1 MIKNKYLKN
10 LVFCIASI
18 MLNIHLS
25 FANST
30 HSATTTKNSISALNA
45 FAKAQNIVTPFTNLF
60 FDLITNFAVP
70 ATLINLTVIIFSSG
84 EKRVL
89 ARKILVG
96 VIIADIIALTKSNF
110 FISIGNLFTLFIT
123 K

>member
-1 MIKNKYLKN
+1 MNKNKYLKN

-18 MLNIHLS
+18 MLNIQLS

-30 HSATTTKNSISALNA
+30 HSATTTKNNISASNA

-60 FDLITNFAVP
+60 FDLITNFAIP
-70 ATLINLTVIIFSSG
+70 ATLINLIVIIFSSG
-84 EKRVL
+84 EKRAL

-96 VIIADIIALTKSNF
+96 VIIADIIALSKSNF
-110 FISIGNLFTLFIT
+110 FISIGNLFTLFIS

>member
-1 MIKNKYLKN
+1 MNKNKFLNN
-10 LVFCIASI
+10 LVFYILSI
-18 MLNIHLS
+18 MLNVQLS

-30 HSATTTKNSISALNA
+30 HSVTTTKNSISASNA

-60 FDLITNFAVP
+60 FEWITNFAVP
-70 ATLINLTVIIFSSG
+70 ATLINLIVIIFSSG

-110 FISIGNLFTLFIT
+110 FISIGNLFTLFIS